1 MQNLTH
7 KLTFFVLS
15 FVASLTLSAQ
25 KASITNAE
33 QFTVKGGTQ
42 VSIQLDKTD
51 DLTDMVFFIDNEN
64 KLLFIDFE
72 ALGENLEEIRVVNDV
87 NTVYTENVTGLPMNT
102 IYEVDLK
109 NYQKG
114 LEHKILLKTDFGI
127 LTKRFIISE

>member
-25 KASITNAE
+25 KASITNTE

>member
-25 KASITNAE
+25 KASITNTE

-72 ALGENLEEIRVVNDV
+72 ALGENLEEISVVNDV
-87 NTVYTENVTGLPMNT
+87 NTVYTENVTSLPMNT

-114 LEHKILLKTDFGI
+114 LEHKILLKTDFGT
-127 LTKRFIISE
+127 LTKRFIISD

>member
-1 MQNLTH
+1 MQNRTR

-15 FVASLTLSAQ
+15 FVTSLTLSAQ
-25 KASITNAE
+25 KASITNTE

-42 VSIQLDKTD
+42 VSIQLDQTD
-51 DLTDMVFFIDNEN
+51 DLTEMVFFIDNDN

-72 ALGENLEEIRVVNDV
+72 ALGENLEEIKVVNDAAV
-87 NTVYTENVTGLPMNT
+87 VYTEDVTNLPMNT

-114 LEHKILLKTDFGI
+114 VEHEILLKTDFGI
-127 LTKRFIISE
+127 LTKRFIISN

>member
-25 KASITNAE
+25 KASITNTE

-87 NTVYTENVTGLPMNT
+87 NTVYTENITALPMNT